1 MREWKEDD
9 YLPGATIPLG
19 GTARENKTGS
29 WRATSLPYRK
39 SWVCQPCWSPQH
51 DCHDLSTDCSV
62 ACQRD
67 CLLCWISCPDSCIVM
82 KDGEIRGIDLDY
94 CKGCGICASVCPRGA
109 ITMVNE
115 NESR

>member
-1 MREWKEDD
+1 MRGWKEDD

-29 WRATSLPYRK
+29 WRTASLPYFRR
-39 SWVCQPCWSPQH
+39 WVCQACPPPGQGCPSM
-51 DCHDLSTDCSV
+51 SEDCSV

-67 CLLCWISCPDSCIVM
+67 CLLCWISCPDGCMVM
-82 KDGEIRGIDLDY
+82 KDDEIWGIDLDY

-109 ITMVNE
+109 ITMVNHNE
-115 NESR
+115 NR